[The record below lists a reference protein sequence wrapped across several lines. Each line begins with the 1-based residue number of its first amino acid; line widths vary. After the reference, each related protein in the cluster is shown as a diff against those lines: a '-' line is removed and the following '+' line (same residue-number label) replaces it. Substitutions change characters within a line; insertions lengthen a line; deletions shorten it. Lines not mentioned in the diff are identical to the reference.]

1 MKQKIKALMSKLS
14 LFWRYFFLLSAVV
27 LVFLAA
33 FTAATWQ
40 FTKVLQNSYLGQA
53 RSSFEANAQLFA
65 RDVFLTHSLPM
76 AMEDAEHYVA
86 VATAVVPLDTQYVFS
101 LSELGDTF
109 AYQCTLLGLPNEGF
123 MYFRRNGI
131 CLTRGR
137 IFTDMESCLNSY
149 LMYNDDAQEL
159 LLQSLQ
165 GKLHRSSLIL
175 PASEMSLGVAKGNY
189 LTVLVQSSNK
199 DVVYGF
205 LYPVETVL
213 EYFQL
218 NSLPEHTWLKL
229 TGQDGSELFTYGEAQ
244 GGGAEYIQLSYE
256 MNVLS
261 SRVSIGIPKEFFYS
275 TIRSAQTTAQ
285 VIFLLS
291 VVLGIIMCF
300 VFSHISVQPFRRIL
314 RDHAADQNPGLPD
327 NELLAIDSFLKTA
340 REKNVALRGM
350 LLSSLLVRA
359 FSGLIIPEE
368 EYKKISAAFPAFR
381 RESISG
387 SRRHFLCL
395 LSRCTRRSCVTG
407 GRALIWRKGQP

>member
-33 FTAATWQ
+33 FTAATRQ

-149 LMYNDDAQEL
+149 LIYNDDAQEL
-159 LLQSLQ
+159 LLQRLQ
-165 GKLHRSSLIL
+165 GKELYHCSHDCLHR
-175 PASEMSLGVAKGNY
+175 KY
-189 LTVLVQSSNK
+189 VQ
-199 DVVYGF
+199 
-205 LYPVETVL
+205 
-213 EYFQL
+213 
-218 NSLPEHTWLKL
+218 
-229 TGQDGSELFTYGEAQ
+229 
-244 GGGAEYIQLSYE
+244 
-256 MNVLS
+256 
-261 SRVSIGIPKEFFYS
+261 
-275 TIRSAQTTAQ
+275 
-285 VIFLLS
+285 
-291 VVLGIIMCF
+291 C
-300 VFSHISVQPFRRIL
+300 
-314 RDHAADQNPGLPD
+314 
-327 NELLAIDSFLKTA
+327 
-340 REKNVALRGM
+340 LRGNIH
-350 LLSSLLVRA
+350 L
-359 FSGLIIPEE
+359 
-368 EYKKISAAFPAFR
+368 SAASKERKFPDCR
-381 RESISG
+381 LRQYPL
-387 SRRHFLCL
+387 R
-395 LSRCTRRSCVTG
+395 
-407 GRALIWRKGQP
+407 